1 MPEAHALLS
10 ASAAARWLNCPP
22 SARLCAEIP
31 DEPTPYA
38 AEGTL
43 AHEMC
48 EVKLEP
54 FVTAVPKRTTAS
66 KLAALKKHELY
77 QPEMDGYTDE
87 YVDYIK
93 KTALGLPGKAHIAV
107 EQKVNYSGY
116 APEGFGTADCVIV
129 CKDRMHI
136 IDFKYGKGVPV
147 SAEDNPQLKLYA
159 LGALEAYG
167 MFYPINAVSLH
178 IVQPRLKNFSVW
190 ETDVRYI
197 RGWGESIK
205 TVARQAFNGE
215 GDFSSGDHCRF
226 CKLKATCRKRAEDN
240 LKLAEYE
247 FAKPLSHAKDGEP
260 TLSDDEVG
268 EALSL
273 AVNLKRWAEDLEGY
287 ALSAAL
293 SGKKI
298 KGWKA
303 VEGRTTRTFT
313 DLEKVFQTLEANG
326 FPRETFYERK
336 PLPFTKIEAIVG
348 KADFQKL
355 LEHLIARSQ
364 GKPAL
369 VPESDK
375 RPEFVPA
382 TTAQEDFKQ

>member
-1 MPEAHALLS
+1 M
-10 ASAAARWLNCPP
+10 
-22 SARLCAEIP
+22 
-31 DEPTPYA
+31 
-38 AEGTL
+38 
-43 AHEMC
+43 
-48 EVKLEP
+48 
-54 FVTAVPKRTTAS
+54 
-66 KLAALKKHELY
+66 
-77 QPEMDGYTDE
+77 
-87 YVDYIK
+87 
-93 KTALGLPGKAHIAV
+93 
-107 EQKVNYSGY
+107 
-116 APEGFGTADCVIV
+116 
-129 CKDRMHI
+129 
-136 IDFKYGKGVPV
+136 
-147 SAEDNPQLKLYA
+147 
-159 LGALEAYG
+159 
-167 MFYPINAVSLH
+167 
-178 IVQPRLKNFSVW
+178 
-190 ETDVRYI
+190 
-197 RGWGESIK
+197 
-205 TVARQAFNGE
+205 
-215 GDFSSGDHCRF
+215 
-226 CKLKATCRKRAEDN
+226 
-240 LKLAEYE
+240 
-247 FAKPLSHAKDGEP
+247 
-260 TLSDDEVG
+260 G